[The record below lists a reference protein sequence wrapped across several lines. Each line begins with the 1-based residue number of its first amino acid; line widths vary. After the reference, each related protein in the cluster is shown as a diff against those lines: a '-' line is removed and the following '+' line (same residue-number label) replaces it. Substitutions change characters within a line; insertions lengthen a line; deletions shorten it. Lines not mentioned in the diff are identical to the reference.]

1 MALTASGRRSARFS
15 RAGSAPGTLG
25 MRQILCVTRV
35 ATVGN
40 ITRAAVLLR
49 KSQGAV
55 SKATAQVERVLGER
69 LFEGVRGQMV
79 PTQAGKL
86 VVARFRAIETLASA
100 AARDANEAPGPARG
114 AKRAS
119 DAFQFLANASTKRLQ
134 QLVALLDLGSIE
146 AAAARL
152 GVSRDAI
159 YKSLREA
166 EHLLGVALFHNLAAG
181 RFVATPG
188 GRALLTRTK
197 LMLAEMRH
205 ALEDV
210 AELRGRTEGRLT
222 IGCLPSMA
230 SHIVPEATAEVLRR
244 APQLS
249 VALVEGSYDELMEG
263 LQSGE
268 IDVIVGGLAPAR
280 EFPDVRTIPLI
291 DDRIVIFGRAGH
303 PLARR
308 RKLSSA
314 DFKTIRWVLPM
325 RRSLPNP
332 AFESLL
338 ARAGIRAA
346 LPIVE
351 NASIA
356 ALNGLLATSDMLT
369 VGSALQMEIEQ
380 QRGVLTEIPFRLTT
394 EIWQTGLVMRES
406 TVPSPA
412 ARLFIEVL
420 SSRADKT
427 RR

>member
-1 MALTASGRRSARFS
+1 MKKPE
-15 RAGSAPGTLG
+15 GSLG

-35 ATVGN
+35 AEVGN
-40 ITRAAVLLR
+40 VTRAAALLR

-55 SKATAQVERVLGER
+55 SKAIAQAERVLGAR
-69 LFEGVRGQMV
+69 LFAGVRGQMLL
-79 PTQAGKL
+79 TDAGKL
-86 VVARFRAIETLASA
+86 VVPRFRAIETLASA
-100 AARDANEAPGPARG
+100 AAQEADDPRRLGKHERHVRG
-114 AKRAS
+114 VKRAS
-119 DAFQFLANASTKRLQ
+119 GARHFLANASTKRLQ
-134 QLVALLDLGSIE
+134 QLAALLDLGSIE
-146 AAAARL
+146 AAATRL

-166 EHLLGVALFHNLAAG
+166 EHLLDASLFHHLAAG
-181 RFVATPG
+181 RFVATPW
-188 GRALLTRTK
+188 GRALVTRIK

-230 SHIVPEATAEVLRR
+230 SHIVPDATAEVLRR
-244 APQLS
+244 APELS
-249 VALVEGSYDELMEG
+249 VTLIEGSYDELMEG

-268 IDVIVGGLAPAR
+268 TDVIVGGLAPAR
-280 EFPDVRTIPLI
+280 DFPDVRTIPLI

-303 PLARR
+303 ALARR
-308 RKLSSA
+308 RTLSSA
-314 DFKTIRWVLPM
+314 DFRAIRWVLP
-325 RRSLPNP
+325 RRSMARP

-338 ARAGIRAA
+338 ARAGIRPA

-369 VGSALQMEIEQ
+369 VGTALQMQVEA
-380 QRGVLTEIPFRLTT
+380 QRGVLREIPFRLTA
-394 EIWQTGLVMRES
+394 EIWQTGIVLRES
-406 TVPSPA
+406 TAPSPA
-412 ARLFIEVL
+412 ARLFVEVL
-420 SSRADKT
+420 QNRVSASQQ

>member
-1 MALTASGRRSARFS
+1 MTRAESG
-15 RAGSAPGTLG
+15 LG

-35 ATVGN
+35 AEVAN
-40 ITRAAVLLR
+40 VTRAAALLR

-55 SKATAQVERVLGER
+55 SKAVAQAERVLGTR
-69 LFEGVRGQMV
+69 LFAGARGQMV
-79 PTQAGKL
+79 PTDAGKL
-86 VVARFRAIETLASA
+86 VVARFRAIEALAAA
-100 AARDANEAPGPARG
+100 AARDAAEGRRPSVARH
-114 AKRAS
+114 
-119 DAFQFLANASTKRLQ
+119 FLANASTKRLQ
-134 QLVALLDLGSIE
+134 QLVALFDLGSID
-146 AAAARL
+146 AAAVRL
-152 GVSRDAI
+152 GVSRDAV

-166 EHLLGVALFHNLAAG
+166 EHVLDAPLLHPLAGG

-188 GRALLTRTK
+188 GRALLTRIK

-230 SHIVPEATAEVLRR
+230 SHFVPDATAEALRR

-280 EFPDVRTIPLI
+280 EFPDVRTVSLI

-303 PLARR
+303 PLARK
-308 RKLSSA
+308 RKVSAA
-314 DFKTIRWVLPM
+314 DFKAIRWVLPM
-325 RRSLPNP
+325 RRSLPQP

-338 ARAGIRAA
+338 AQSGIRPS

-369 VGSALQMEIEQ
+369 VGSALQMQLEEE
-380 QRGVLTEIPFRLTT
+380 RGVLKEIPFRLTS
-394 EIWQTGLVMRES
+394 EVWQTGIVLRES
-406 TVPSPA
+406 TAPSPA
-412 ARLFIEVL
+412 ARLFVEVL
-420 SSRADKT
+420 QARVRT
-427 RR
+427 RD

>member
-1 MALTASGRRSARFS
+1 MKR
-15 RAGSAPGTLG
+15 PQGTVG

-35 ATVGN
+35 ADAGTV
-40 ITRAAVLLR
+40 TRAAVLLR

-55 SKATAQVERVLGER
+55 SKAVAQVERVLGAR
-69 LFEGVRGQMV
+69 LFAGARGQMA
-79 PTQAGKL
+79 PTAAGKL
-86 VVARFRAIETLASA
+86 VVTRFRAIETLAA
-100 AARDANEAPGPARG
+100 AAALEHEGHARG
-114 AKRAS
+114 RAGKRSPVANH
-119 DAFQFLANASTKRLQ
+119 FLANASTKRLR

-152 GVSRDAI
+152 GVSRHAVH
-159 YKSLREA
+159 KSLREA
-166 EHLLGVALFHNLAAG
+166 EHVLEVPLFHHLAAG
-181 RFVATPG
+181 RFVATPR
-188 GRALLTRTK
+188 GRTLLTRIR

-205 ALEDV
+205 AQEDV

-222 IGCLPSMA
+222 VGCLPSMA
-230 SHIVPEATAEVLRR
+230 SHIVPDATAEVLRR

-263 LQSGE
+263 LRSGE
-268 IDVIVGGLAPAR
+268 VDVIVGGLAPAR

-314 DFKTIRWVLPM
+314 DFKAIRWVLPM
-325 RRSLPNP
+325 RRSLPQP

-338 ARAGIRAA
+338 AQAGIRPA

-369 VGSALQMEIEQ
+369 VGSALQMRIEE
-380 QRGVLTEIPFRLTT
+380 QRGVLTEIPFRLTS
-394 EIWQTGLVMRES
+394 EIWQTGIVLRES
-406 TVPSPA
+406 TAPSPA
-412 ARLFIEVL
+412 ARLFVEVL
-420 SSRADKT
+420 ESRV
-427 RR
+427 RRSKDG